1 MAAGLIN
8 RSDVALHLREEIGSI
23 SYMGEYYEL
32 NSTKGNSYTCEVT
45 VVATPMDE
53 LNIHFT
59 PQISIPKRELQHTHA
74 TFVRGL
80 LNPVSILT
88 IANIFYHTFFFHVV
102 HDLCTYSMILDV
114 LLWKGIFWPKCCIR
128 YPRTG
133 RHGRGF

>member
-8 RSDVALHLREEIGSI
+8 RSDAALHLREEIESI
-23 SYMGEYYEL
+23 SYLGEYYEL
-32 NSTKGNSYTCEVT
+32 NSTVGNSYTCEVT

-53 LNIHFT
+53 LNIQFS

-88 IANIFYHTFFFHVV
+88 ITNIFYHPFFGMI
-102 HDLCTYSMILDV
+102 HDLNTYPMILDV
-114 LLWKGIFWPKCCIR
+114 FLWKGIFWPKCCIR
-128 YPRTG
+128 NPRTG
-133 RHGRGF
+133 RHDRGF